1 MDSIAKSNASI
12 AFQAPLSP
20 SPAASPAVAH
30 EAATDQAP
38 SGATG
43 RSGGSLGNTAKSS
56 PPPADLRL
64 KMQSKRA
71 ERYEALSVARFIL
84 GKYAKVVDPRR
95 EPGDMYRTHDCRYT
109 RRSRLVGVHY
119 SAVYQSAHYSGLATC
134 GSVWA
139 CPVCCAL
146 VQQRRRVELAQLI
159 TWAYENEYR
168 PCMVT
173 FTFPHKSF
181 HSLQDLKERQRD
193 AFTRLRRGSPWERF
207 KKRCGF
213 GGLVRSLEVTHGANG
228 WHPHTHEIW
237 LIRHMQPI
245 EQAAF
250 LADIKERWK
259 KVCIASGLLDPSDR
273 SQVHAF
279 DMHAVDVRF
288 GVNDSDYL
296 AKQDSSRA
304 WGADREVATA
314 TSKSGRAKGVH
325 PHEFLIRRKK
335 GDGALYLEYVNGMA
349 GSRQLFWSHGLKDL
363 VGVED
368 VTDDVLADESLTP
381 TDMLGDLSADEWA
394 LIRYKRL
401 RAQLLN
407 IAETGDWLQVQ
418 HFLVRVVGIKPDRL
432 SALPY
437 PLCV

>member
-1 MDSIAKSNASI
+1 MDNTSIVKAHIDFQSPRVSSAFKGASGCS
-12 AFQAPLSP
+12 ASVASSAPDAL
-20 SPAASPAVAH
+20 
-30 EAATDQAP
+30 
-38 SGATG
+38 
-43 RSGGSLGNTAKSS
+43 LGNTAKSS
-56 PPPADLRL
+56 PPPQDLRL

-95 EPGDMYRTHDCRYT
+95 EPGDLYRTHDCRYT
-109 RRSRLVGVHY
+109 RRSRFVGVHY
-119 SAVYQSAHYSGLATC
+119 SAAHQSAHYSGLATC

-139 CPVCCAL
+139 CPVCCAV
-146 VQQRRRVELAQLI
+146 VQQRRRAELAQLI
-159 TWAYENEYR
+159 SWAYANGYR

-181 HSLQDLKERQRD
+181 QSLQDLKERQRD
-193 AFTRLRRGSPWERF
+193 AFTRLRRGSPWQRF
-207 KKRCGF
+207 KDRCGF

-237 LIRHMQPI
+237 LIRHQTET
-245 EQAAF
+245 EQANFQAE
-250 LADIKERWK
+250 IKQRWQ
-259 KVCIASGLLDPSDR
+259 KVCIAAGLLDASDR

-314 TSKSGRAKGVH
+314 SSKSGRSKGVH
-325 PHEFLIRRKK
+325 PHEFLIRRAK

-349 GSRQLFWSHGLKDL
+349 GSRQLFWSPGLKEL
-363 VGVED
+363 VGVLD
-368 VTDDVLADESLTP
+368 VTDEVLADESLTP
-381 TDMLGDLSADEWA
+381 SDMLGDLSADEWS
-394 LIRYKRL
+394 LIRYKRK

-407 IAETGDWLQVQ
+407 IAESGDWLQVQ
-418 HFLVRVVGIKPDRL
+418 RFLVQVVGIKPDRFA
-432 SALPY
+432 ALPY